1 MKDRVHMDIGVKEQ
15 LQDWADIDWRL
26 IEKRVR
32 NLRQRIFRA
41 TKSKQ
46 WHRVRSLTKLMLRSY
61 SNLLFSVRK
70 VTLKNKGRKT
80 PGVDRLVVLTP
91 KARLRLVHQMAKY
104 SNWTAKPGRRRHLES
119 QNPCHN
125 DSFET
130 RTFYK
135 F

>member
-70 VTLKNKGRKT
+70 VTLKK
-80 PGVDRLVVLTP
+80 
-91 KARLRLVHQMAKY
+91 
-104 SNWTAKPGRRRHLES
+104 
-119 QNPCHN
+119 
-125 DSFET
+125 
-130 RTFYK
+130 
-135 F
+135 